1 MSSQMQE
8 INLEKLKTSPEFQ
21 DQSFGVSRVQRHIGL
36 GYNQAR
42 RLVDSGIEQGVLV
55 KDEHSDWLVRL
66 NQ

>member
-1 MSSQMQE
+1 ME
-8 INLEKLKTSPEFQ
+8 NELEKLKTSPDFQ
-21 DQSFGVSRVQRHIGL
+21 DQSFGVSRIQRHIGI
-36 GYNQAR
+36 GYTQAQ